1 MRHWAIATVSFTV
14 TLVAI
19 VMTLL
24 GGANDLAALMFAAVG
39 TPISVFLLMRAVLAP
54 PAGTRLGVVSFI
66 LGATIVPLVVL
77 AVGTLFTA
85 FVVTTIEPLRG
96 AAVNLGNELSVDTNF
111 TDLLFTGWAFLL
123 LVELAV
129 VAPLLEETLK
139 PLGALVVR
147 PRSRSEALIFGAAVG
162 TGFAAIENVIY
173 ASGSFWGTAWWAP
186 ISVVRMSGSALH
198 LIGTALITLAVFELK
213 QPKEQR
219 LISVP
224 SAYGLALGV
233 HAAWNG
239 SIAVAIVLFAGN
251 EELGLS
257 GDGLAWGMGLLT
269 LLAAFGVV
277 LLAALLATARAV
289 RDDEPLRQVASI
301 DSLGQ
306 SEHIAAW
313 TLVTTLLLVPIGIAV
328 TVFPDLIAL

>member
-1 MRHWAIATVSFTV
+1 MRRWAIALVSFTV

-19 VMTLL
+19 VSTLL
-24 GGANDLAALMFAAVG
+24 GGANDVVALLLAAVG

-54 PAGTRLGVVSFI
+54 PAGTRPGVVSFI
-66 LGATIVPLVVL
+66 LGATIVPFIVI
-77 AVGTLFTA
+77 AVGALFTA
-85 FVVTTIEPLRG
+85 FVVVMIEPLRG
-96 AAVNLGNELSVDTNF
+96 AAIDLGDELSFDSNF
-111 TDLLFTGWAFLL
+111 TDLLLTGWAFFL

-139 PLGALVVR
+139 PLGALVAR
-147 PRSRSEALIFGAAVG
+147 PRSRSEALIFGAAAG
-162 TGFAAIENVIY
+162 AGFAAIENIIY
-173 ASGSFWGTAWWAP
+173 ASGSFWGTEWWAP

-198 LIGTALITLAVFELK
+198 LLGTALITLAVFELK
-213 QPKEQR
+213 KPKEQR

-224 SAYGLALGV
+224 GAYGLALGV

-239 SIAVAIVLFAGN
+239 SIAVAILLFAGN
-251 EELGLS
+251 EQLGLA
-257 GDGLAWGMGLLT
+257 GDALAWGTGLLT

-277 LLAALLATARAV
+277 LLAALLAIARAV
-289 RDDEPLRQVASI
+289 RNDEPLRRIASM

-306 SEHIAAW
+306 SEEIAAW
-313 TLVTTLLLVPIGIAV
+313 ALLTTLLLVPIGIAV

>member
-24 GGANDLAALMFAAVG
+24 GGANDVVALMFAAVG
-39 TPISVFLLMRAVLAP
+39 TPISVFLLMKAVLAP
-54 PAGTRLGVVSFI
+54 PAGTRPGVVPLI
-66 LGATIVPLVVL
+66 LGATIVPFIVI
-77 AVGTLFTA
+77 AVGALFTA
-85 FVVTTIEPLRG
+85 FVVMMIEPLRG
-96 AAVNLGNELSVDTNF
+96 AAIDLGDELSFDSNF
-111 TDLLFTGWAFLL
+111 TDLLLTGWAFFL

-139 PLGALVVR
+139 PLGALVAR
-147 PRSRSEALIFGAAVG
+147 PRSRSEALIFGAAAG
-162 TGFAAIENVIY
+162 AGFAAIENIIY
-173 ASGSFWGTAWWAP
+173 ASGSFWGTEWWAP

-198 LIGTALITLAVFELK
+198 LLGTALITLAVFELK
-213 QPKEQR
+213 KPKEQR
-219 LISVP
+219 LISVAG
-224 SAYGLALGV
+224 AYGLALGV

-239 SIAVAIVLFAGN
+239 SIAVAILLFAGN
-251 EELGLS
+251 EQLGLS
-257 GDGLAWGMGLLT
+257 GDALAWGTGLLT

-277 LLAALLATARAV
+277 LLAALLAIARAV
-289 RDDEPLRQVASI
+289 RNDEPLRRIASM

-306 SEHIAAW
+306 SEQIAAW
-313 TLVTTLLLVPIGIAV
+313 ALLTTLLLVPIGIAV

>member
-24 GGANDLAALMFAAVG
+24 GGANDVVALMFAAVG

-54 PAGTRLGVVSFI
+54 PAGTRPGVVPFI
-66 LGATIVPLVVL
+66 LGATIVPFIVI
-77 AVGTLFTA
+77 AVGALFTA
-85 FVVTTIEPLRG
+85 FVVMMIEPLRG
-96 AAVNLGNELSVDTNF
+96 AVIDLGDELSVDSNF
-111 TDLLFTGWAFLL
+111 TDLLFTGWAFFF

-139 PLGALVVR
+139 PLGALVAR

-162 TGFAAIENVIY
+162 TGFAAVENVIY
-173 ASGSFWGTAWWAP
+173 ASGSFWGTDWWAP

-198 LIGTALITLAVFELK
+198 LIGTALITLAVFELR
-213 QPKEQR
+213 QPKDQR

-224 SAYGLALGV
+224 GAYGVALGV

-239 SIAVAIVLFAGN
+239 SIAVAIVLFAGH
-251 EELGLS
+251 EQLGLP
-257 GDGLAWGMGLLT
+257 GDALAWGIGLLT

-277 LLAALLATARAV
+277 LLAALLAIARAV
-289 RDDEPLRQVASI
+289 RNDEPLRHVASM
-301 DSLGQ
+301 DMLGQ
-306 SEHIAAW
+306 AEHIAAW

>member
-1 MRHWAIATVSFTV
+1 MRRWVIAFVGFAV
-14 TLVAI
+14 TLVAV

-24 GGANDLAALMFAAVG
+24 GGANDPVALMFAAVG

-54 PAGTRLGVVSFI
+54 PAGTRPGVVPFI
-66 LGATIVPLVVL
+66 LGATIVPFFVVAL
-77 AVGTLFTA
+77 GALFTA
-85 FVVTTIEPLRG
+85 FVVTMIEPLRV
-96 AAVNLGNELSVDTNF
+96 AVIDLGDELSFDTNF
-111 TDLLFTGWAFLL
+111 TDLVFTGWAFLL

-129 VAPLLEETLK
+129 VAPFLEETLK
-139 PLGALVVR
+139 PLGALAAR
-147 PRSRSEALIFGAAVG
+147 PRSRPEALIFGAAVG

-173 ASGSFWGTAWWAP
+173 ASGSIWGTEWWAP

-198 LIGTALITLAVFELK
+198 LVGTALITLAVFELR
-213 QPKEQR
+213 QPKDQR

-251 EELGLS
+251 EQLGFS
-257 GDGLAWGMGLLT
+257 GDALAWGTGLLI

-277 LLAALLATARAV
+277 LLASLLAIAGAV
-289 RDDEPLRQVASI
+289 RNDEPLRHIASM
-301 DSLGQ
+301 DSLGRAEQ
-306 SEHIAAW
+306 IAAW
-313 TLVTTLLLVPIGIAV
+313 TLVTTFLLVPIGIAT
-328 TVFPDLIAL
+328 TVFPDLITL